1 MRTLL
6 TRLSLLAL
14 VLEALL
20 LRMRTLGDLRAHVEE
35 AIVLLVVASC
45 FYLTSAYFI
54 LRITDSSFRTGLL
67 VCLAAI
73 LFRVTLWPIYPD
85 FSDDVFRYRWEGE
98 VQVLGGNPYQVRPSD
113 PAWASLRDRSF
124 QRIVAKDFKAGY
136 GPLLELEELGVYRAV
151 SRFVPDPFRQ
161 AFWFKAPGA
170 LFDLAT
176 IAVLM
181 LLLRAYSLPQARTL
195 MYAWCPLPALE
206 FWVSGHHDSIVV
218 FLVLLAFL
226 AAAKKR
232 WTWCFATLSLAAA
245 AKLWPLLLFPPFARA
260 AGFRAALKTCWIA
273 LPVFV
278 LCAWPYRSNLVEN
291 ARFMSG
297 FVGGWR
303 NNDSFFQLLLW
314 ATGDQYRAKYAA
326 FVILAAAVAT
336 ITALRLPLIHSVLSI
351 IVAMLLVSANCHP
364 WYLTWFIPLLCF
376 VPAVP
381 LLLWTALMPL
391 TYIVLFEWFAAGVWN
406 GSNPIRWYVYFPVF
420 AWFCAIFLL
429 RLRRPSTMESVV
441 KAPS

>member
-20 LRMRTLGDLRAHVEE
+20 LRMRTLGNLRAHVEE

-54 LRITDSSFRTGLL
+54 LRITDCSFRTSL
-67 VCLAAI
+67 VMACAAV
-73 LFRVTLWPIYPD
+73 LFRITLWPIYPD

-98 VQVLGGNPYQVRPSD
+98 VQDLGGNPYQVRPND

-136 GPLLELEELGVYRAV
+136 GPLLESEELGVYRIV
-151 SRFVPDPFRQ
+151 SRLVPDPFRQ

-176 IAVLM
+176 IGALM
-181 LLLRAYSLPQARTL
+181 LLLRAYALPPERAL
-195 MYAWCPLPALE
+195 IYAWCPLPMFE
-206 FWVSGHHDSIVV
+206 FWVSGHHDSIVT

-226 AAAKKR
+226 AVAKKR
-232 WTWCFATLSLAAA
+232 WTGCFATLSLAAA

-260 AGFRAALKTCWIA
+260 AGFRATLKSSWIA
-273 LPVFV
+273 LPVLA
-278 LCAWPYRSNLVEN
+278 LCAWPYRSNIIEN

-303 NNDSFFQLLLW
+303 NNATFFDLLLW
-314 ATGDQYRAKYAA
+314 ATRDPYWAKYAA
-326 FVILAAAVAT
+326 FAILAAAVGVVT
-336 ITALRLPLIHSVLSI
+336 IVRLPLAHSAVSI
-351 IVAMLLVSANCHP
+351 IVAMLLVSANCHA

-376 VPAVP
+376 VPSVP
-381 LLLWTALMPL
+381 LMLWTALMPL

-406 GSNPIRWYVYFPVF
+406 GSNSIRWYVFTPVF
-420 AWFCAIFLL
+420 AWLCAIFLL

-441 KAPS
+441 KVPS